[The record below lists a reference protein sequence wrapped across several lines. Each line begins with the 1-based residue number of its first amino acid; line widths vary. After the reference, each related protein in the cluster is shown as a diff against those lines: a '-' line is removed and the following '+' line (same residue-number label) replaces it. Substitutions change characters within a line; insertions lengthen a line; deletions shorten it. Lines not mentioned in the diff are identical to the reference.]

1 MKTRSLLE
9 GIDFDD
15 PMPAEMDD
23 VEQSAERLVEKPAQR
38 PLKQSAERPKE
49 KSVPQP
55 AEQPVEKPWER
66 PVQPKHLESTG
77 VVFEYRK
84 SPMKPGRFDGT
95 GSLESFLAQ
104 FDVCA
109 RHNGWTSAD
118 RVDFLRCSLEKAA
131 TQLLWDFGARQDVTY
146 EELVGRLRQ
155 RYGTEGQ
162 AETFRA
168 QLHYRRQRTDETL
181 SNLLHEIRRLV
192 VLAYPVPSN
201 ETTEIIARDAFLEAM
216 HDRELS
222 LKVREREPKSLDE
235 AYRTALRLEAYQ
247 RTTET
252 EDRRRTPNR
261 VRGTQGTEMNGQMQS
276 QLDRFLAAQLESQR
290 KWQKDMEERFNRQFA
305 ELRSSANRDPEP
317 RRETYSRGNNQRD
330 QGRTLTCFN
339 CGRAGHFA
347 RNCRQDRRF
356 RRQDAAA
363 EPEAPPQ
370 EENVARNHTTRQK
383 PSIREGNNAIYIRG
397 SINGG
402 TQLCL
407 VDTGSEVSLVPH
419 SAVVGLELT
428 PCHRVL
434 MAANGTEIRVLGE
447 VAVPIKMWRGF
458 AIPTTFLVSDQIVE
472 PMLGMDWLRQH
483 KCRLGFGTGAL
494 FVGRRRIPLVKGN
507 GSTWCRRVIVAEEV
521 LIPPKCQQDISAK
534 TLYENLSAT
543 ASAWMT
549 EVKEIVPGLHV
560 ARVLVDEKDP
570 HTMVRV
576 VNLTDE
582 PIRLGKDQLLG
593 GLHPVQVELR
603 DEVQEKTEETQFLE
617 KLLGDLTEDV
627 PLETR
632 KKLERLLEEYRDVF
646 STSEGDLG
654 RTSLCAHRIDTGDA
668 APVRQPLRRQPFAY
682 QVTIDERMDQMIAD
696 GVIEPA
702 VSEWAANVVLAR
714 KKDGTMRFCIDY
726 RHLNERTK
734 KDSYPLPRVDECLDA
749 LSGASWFST
758 LDLRSGYH
766 QVAMD
771 MKDADKTAFVTRRG
785 IFRWRVMPFGLCNA
799 PATFQRLMDI
809 ALSGL
814 NFETCLVYLDDVIIF
829 GNDLDQHIE
838 RLRQVLQRLREAHL
852 KLKPS
857 KCQLLRK
864 TVSFLGHVM
873 TPDGVAVDPSKV
885 EDVAAWPVPERL
897 TEVRAFLGLCSY
909 YRRFIRSFSA
919 IAAPL
924 FALTKKG
931 RVFDWTDECQ
941 DSFVR
946 LKVALTTA
954 PVLTLPKNEGIYVLD
969 CDASDV
975 GIGAVLSQRVEGE
988 ERVIAYGSRLLS
1000 TAEVKYCIT
1009 RKELLA
1015 IVYFVK
1021 YYRQYLLGRKFELR
1035 TDHAA
1040 LRWLWKT
1047 PEPIGQQGRW
1057 LERLSEYE
1065 FEIIHRL
1072 GRRHG
1077 NADALSR
1084 KPCRQC
1090 GLEDQIP
1097 VVAATKKAT
1106 LALPSSESG
1115 PIDPIVEAQEADPDL
1130 RIVKQW
1136 LLEGAT
1142 VPDLLGV
1149 LSESATVKVYW
1160 HQRESLYLRDG
1171 IMYRKR
1177 IDDVEQL
1184 LLPKTMREEFLK
1196 LAHTGITGG
1205 HLGVRRTRWQIR
1217 RRAYWTGWSGDVKR
1231 FCQRCPQC
1239 NQYRRGKPPKQGP
1252 LQPLPCGEPWERLSL
1267 DITGPHPRSKK
1278 GNIYIL
1284 TMMDNFSKYVEA
1296 VPMANQEAASVAKAL
1311 VENVIVRY
1319 GAPLQILTDQGTNFE
1334 GHLFQELCKLL
1345 GIDKVRTSSYHPSG
1359 NGLIE
1364 RFHRTLNAMLG
1375 KIISSHQRDW
1385 EEVLPHVLAAYRA
1398 SIHQVTGYTPNRLL
1412 FGRENRVPLDLVYG
1426 RPSDPDPSN
1435 VNYSSYVEDLA
1446 ERMETAYRE
1455 VREHLR
1461 QAAERRKHDYDLRVR
1476 PAIFDVGD
1484 SVWYFTPRRYQG
1496 RSPKWQKL
1504 YCGPYEVLKRCGP
1517 VNYLLRKS
1525 PRSPP
1530 FVAHVDKLKQ
1540 CFQSAMGDDN
1550 DNQQLEDP
1558 PGVSDNYPRPRR
1570 VIRKP
1575 VRFQ

>member
-1 MKTRSLLE
+1 MTDEQSTVDYSLVDVGEPPHRQPSSSTPFVKRTTTESRFLLE

-15 PMPAEMDD
+15 PMPAEMDNAAR
-23 VEQSAERLVEKPAQR
+23 SAERPVEKPEQRPVKQSEKRPVEKPAQQ
-38 PLKQSAERPKE
+38 PLRQPEEPK
-49 KSVPQP
+49 
-55 AEQPVEKPWER
+55 R
-66 PVQPKHLESTG
+66 LESTDVAFG
-77 VVFEYRK
+77 YRK
-84 SPMKPGRFDGT
+84 SPMKPGKFDGT

-109 RHNGWTSAD
+109 RHNGWTSTD
-118 RVDFLRCSLEKAA
+118 RVDFLRCALEKAA

-222 LKVREREPKSLDE
+222 LKVREREPKTLDE

-247 RTTET
+247 RTTEQ
-252 EDRRRTPNR
+252 EDRRRAPNR
-261 VRGTQGTEMNGQMQS
+261 VRGTQETETNSQMQS

-290 KWQKDMEERFNRQFA
+290 KWQRDMEERFNRQFA
-305 ELRSSANRDPEP
+305 ELRSSTNRDTEP
-317 RRETYSRGNNQRD
+317 RREASSFGNNQHG

-347 RNCRQDRRF
+347 RNCRQGRRF
-356 RRQDAAA
+356 RRQDATA
-363 EPEAPPQ
+363 EPGVPSSE
-370 EENVARNHTTRQK
+370 EENVARNHTTRQR
-383 PSIREGNNAIYIRG
+383 SAVQGGSNAIYIRG
-397 SINGG
+397 TINGG

-428 PCHRVL
+428 PCSRVL

-458 AIPTTFLVSDQIVE
+458 VIPTTFLVSDQIVE

-494 FVGRRRIPLVKGN
+494 FVGRRKIPLVKGN
-507 GSTWCRRVIVAEEV
+507 GSTWCRRVIVAEDV
-521 LIPPKCQQDISAK
+521 LIPPKCQQDIAAK
-534 TLYENLSAT
+534 TLFGNLSAM
-543 ASAWMT
+543 APAWMT
-549 EVKEIVPGLHV
+549 EVREIMPGVHV
-560 ARVLVDEKDP
+560 ARVLVNEKASNSL
-570 HTMVRV
+570 VRV
-576 VNLTDE
+576 VNLTKE
-582 PIRLGKDQLLG
+582 PIRLDKDQLLG
-593 GLHPVQVELR
+593 GLYPVQI
-603 DEVQEKTEETQFLE
+603 EVSGETQESPGEPPFE
-617 KLLGDLTEDV
+617 EALLNELPEDV
-627 PLETR
+627 PHEAK
-632 KKLERLLEEYRDVF
+632 KKLEGLLREYRDVF

-654 RTSLCAHRIDTGDA
+654 RTSICAHRIDTGDA

-682 QVTIDERMDQMIAD
+682 QATIDERMDQMIAD

-726 RHLNERTK
+726 RHLNECTK

-829 GNDLDQHIE
+829 GNDLDQHLD
-838 RLRQVLQRLREAHL
+838 RLKQVLQRLREAHL
-852 KLKPS
+852 KLKPT
-857 KCQLLRK
+857 KCQLLRR

-885 EDVAAWPVPERL
+885 EDVTAWPVPERL
-897 TEVRAFLGLCSY
+897 TDVRAFLGLCSY
-909 YRRFIRSFSA
+909 YRKFIRGFSSM
-919 IAAPL
+919 AAPL

-931 RVFDWTDECQ
+931 RAFDWNDECQ
-941 DSFVR
+941 TAFSR

-954 PVLTLPKNEGIYVLD
+954 PVLTLPKSEGVYVLD
-969 CDASDV
+969 CDASDI

-988 ERVIAYGSRLLS
+988 EKVIAYGSRLLS

-1015 IVYFVK
+1015 VVYFVK

-1065 FEIIHRL
+1065 FEIIHRP

-1090 GLEDQIP
+1090 GSEDQIP
-1097 VVAATKKAT
+1097 VVAATRD
-1106 LALPSSESG
+1106 S
-1115 PIDPIVEAQEADPDL
+1115 DL
-1130 RIVKQW
+1130 
-1136 LLEGAT
+1136 
-1142 VPDLLGV
+1142 
-1149 LSESATVKVYW
+1149 SAT
-1160 HQRESLYLRDG
+1160 E
-1171 IMYRKR
+1171 
-1177 IDDVEQL
+1177 
-1184 LLPKTMREEFLK
+1184 
-1196 LAHTGITGG
+1196 
-1205 HLGVRRTRWQIR
+1205 
-1217 RRAYWTGWSGDVKR
+1217 
-1231 FCQRCPQC
+1231 
-1239 NQYRRGKPPKQGP
+1239 
-1252 LQPLPCGEPWERLSL
+1252 
-1267 DITGPHPRSKK
+1267 
-1278 GNIYIL
+1278 
-1284 TMMDNFSKYVEA
+1284 
-1296 VPMANQEAASVAKAL
+1296 
-1311 VENVIVRY
+1311 
-1319 GAPLQILTDQGTNFE
+1319 
-1334 GHLFQELCKLL
+1334 
-1345 GIDKVRTSSYHPSG
+1345 
-1359 NGLIE
+1359 
-1364 RFHRTLNAMLG
+1364 
-1375 KIISSHQRDW
+1375 
-1385 EEVLPHVLAAYRA
+1385 
-1398 SIHQVTGYTPNRLL
+1398 
-1412 FGRENRVPLDLVYG
+1412 
-1426 RPSDPDPSN
+1426 
-1435 VNYSSYVEDLA
+1435 
-1446 ERMETAYRE
+1446 
-1455 VREHLR
+1455 
-1461 QAAERRKHDYDLRVR
+1461 
-1476 PAIFDVGD
+1476 
-1484 SVWYFTPRRYQG
+1484 
-1496 RSPKWQKL
+1496 
-1504 YCGPYEVLKRCGP
+1504 
-1517 VNYLLRKS
+1517 
-1525 PRSPP
+1525 
-1530 FVAHVDKLKQ
+1530 
-1540 CFQSAMGDDN
+1540 
-1550 DNQQLEDP
+1550 
-1558 PGVSDNYPRPRR
+1558 
-1570 VIRKP
+1570 
-1575 VRFQ
+1575 